1 MSLPRCSL
9 YNHYL
14 RHCQEQKLDPVNAAS
29 FGKLI
34 RSVFMGLRTR
44 RLGTRYKQ
52 EEVVANA
59 EDADNSNHVTIIDV
73 TSMMMLIGIGDLL
86 MEEDNDSDYTDGKSS
101 PPHWFLVF
109 LSLNLPEVTLSIITM
124 ASG

>member
-1 MSLPRCSL
+1 
-9 YNHYL
+9 
-14 RHCQEQKLDPVNAAS
+14 
-29 FGKLI
+29 
-34 RSVFMGLRTR
+34 MGLRTR

-52 EEVVANA
+52 EEVVASA
-59 EDADNSNHVTIIDV
+59 EDADNCNNVTIIDV
-73 TSMMMLIGIGDLL
+73 TSMMMLISIGDLL

-109 LSLNLPEVTLSIITM
+109 LSLNLPEATLSIITM

>member
-59 EDADNSNHVTIIDV
+59 KDADNSNHVTVIDV

-86 MEEDNDSDYTDGKSS
+86 MEEDNDSDYIDGKFS
-101 PPHWFLVF
+101 PPHWFLF
-109 LSLNLPEVTLSIITM
+109 FSH
-124 ASG
+124 

>member
-52 EEVVANA
+52 EEVVADA
-59 EDADNSNHVTIIDV
+59 EDADNSNYVIIIDV

-86 MEEDNDSDYTDGKSS
+86 MEEDNDSNYTDGKSS
-101 PPHWFLVF
+101 PHCFLAFV
-109 LSLNLPEVTLSIITM
+109 S
-124 ASG
+124 